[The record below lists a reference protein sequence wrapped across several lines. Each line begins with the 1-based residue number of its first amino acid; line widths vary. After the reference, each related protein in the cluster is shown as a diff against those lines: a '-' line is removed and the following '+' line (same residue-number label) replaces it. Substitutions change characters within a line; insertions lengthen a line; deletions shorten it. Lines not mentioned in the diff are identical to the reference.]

1 MKISKIIYTMA
12 LLAGMG
18 LVSCNDELAE
28 PPIPTPDGGTIGLG
42 TWEVPM
48 TAAQALT
55 GFVND
60 SIAEPWVTG
69 YIAGY
74 INTNV
79 SNVLSDATFGVPT
92 ADNPCTVATNMLIT
106 SRDPETIT
114 DENPLTWEE
123 CASVQLP
130 SGPVRTAL
138 NLKDHPDN
146 LYKLV
151 TLRGTTG
158 SKYCGVYGV
167 RSVSDYE
174 WGDKGKEPVNTDVP
188 AVRYLWQGFDTSTD
202 LNTYKAEGWK
212 VLTVSGNVL
221 GWGIAQNGNNN
232 YIVAS
237 AYNATANGGPYEDWL
252 VSPAVDLN
260 QSVEKTASFSIRA
273 GYKADDSTLEVWLM
287 QDGEPARK
295 LDADIPEAPADGYSD
310 WVTSKIDL
318 SELSGDIKIAWRYYS
333 AHGGANCTAY
343 CLDNVNIGGA
353 PEVIYTGL
361 DGAASSINW
370 TYDNI
375 NLGGLTSVWSWTER
389 NGGHYLYGTAFVN
402 GAHEALAYAI
412 SPEID
417 LTGKTN
423 VTLEFEHAANY
434 QRNIRTMCTVVV
446 REAGT
451 TEWTELTIPNWPTAG
466 NWNFAKSGEID
477 LSAFEDK
484 KIEVGFKYA
493 STASAADSWEIRNLK
508 ITGKS
513 K

>member
-12 LLAGMG
+12 LLAGMS

-79 SNVLSDATFGVPT
+79 SNVLSAATFAVPT
-92 ADNPCTVATNMLIT
+92 VDNPCTVATNIVIT
-106 SRDPETIT
+106 SRNPEEVTE
-114 DENPLTWEE
+114 ENPLTWEE

-130 SGPVRTAL
+130 SGPVRNAL
-138 NLKDHPDN
+138 NLRDSLNN
-146 LYKLV
+146 LGKLV

-167 RSVSDYE
+167 RSVSDYQ
-174 WGDKGKEPVNTDVP
+174 WGDKGKEPVNTDAP
-188 AVRYLWQGFDTSTD
+188 AVRYLWEGFDTSTD
-202 LNTYKAEGWK
+202 LNTYKAQGWK

-221 GWGIAQNGNNN
+221 GWGIAQNGDNN

-237 AYNATANGGPYEDWL
+237 AYSATVYGGPYEDWL

-260 QSVEKTASFSIRA
+260 KSEEKTVSFSMRS
-273 GYKADDSTLEVWLM
+273 GYKAEDSTMEVWLM
-287 QDGEPARK
+287 KDGEPARK
-295 LDADIPEAPADGYSD
+295 LDANIPDAPAEGYSD
-310 WVTSKIDL
+310 WATIKIDL
-318 SELSGDIKIAWRYYS
+318 SDFTGDIKIAWRYYS
-333 AHGGANCTAY
+333 AHGAADCTAY

-389 NGGHYLYGTAFVN
+389 NGGHYLYGTAYV
-402 GAHEALAYAI
+402 GSAHEALSYAI

-423 VTLEFEHAANY
+423 ITLEFEHAASY
-434 QRNIRTMCTVVV
+434 QRNIRTLCTVVV

>member
-28 PPIPTPDGGTIGLG
+28 PPIPEPDGGTIGLG

-92 ADNPCTVATNMLIT
+92 ADNPCTVATNMLV
-106 SRDPETIT
+106 SSK
-114 DENPLTWEE
+114 NPLEETVTWEE

-146 LYKLV
+146 LGKLV

-158 SKYCGVYGV
+158 SKYCGVYGI

-252 VSPAVDLN
+252 VSPAVNLD
-260 QSVEKTASFSIRA
+260 QSIEKNVSFSMRA
-273 GYKADDSTLEVWLM
+273 GYKADDSTMEVWLM
-287 QDGEPARK
+287 PDGEPARK
-295 LDADIPEAPADGYSD
+295 LDANIPEAPADGYSD
-310 WVTSKIDL
+310 WVNTKIDL

-353 PEVIYTGL
+353 PEVIYAGL

-375 NLGGLTSVWSWTER
+375 NLGGLSSIWSWTER
-389 NGGHYLYGTAFVN
+389 NGGHYLYGTAYV
-402 GAHEALAYAI
+402 GGVHEALAYAI

-417 LTGKTN
+417 LAGKTN
-423 VTLEFEHAANY
+423 ITLEFEHAAFY
-434 QRNIRTMCTVVV
+434 QRNIRTMCAVAV
-446 REAGT
+446 REAGSS
-451 TEWTELTIPNWPTAG
+451 EWTELAIPTWPTSG
-466 NWNFAKSGEID
+466 SWNFAKSGEID

-484 KIEVGFKYA
+484 KIEIGFKYA